1 MYSLISLYGHVNIHR
16 YQILYKNFRS
26 KCSNLITILQD
37 YMDEF
42 NLLNKIFC
50 NY

>member
-1 MYSLISLYGHVNIHR
+1 MYSLISLYGHVNIYR
-16 YQILYKNFRS
+16 YQILYKKFSS

-37 YMDEF
+37 HMDEF
-42 NLLNKIFC
+42 ILLNEIFC